1 MLSDGEPHCHKQ
13 EVSHDTLSTLVMVH
27 LIIIYFIN
35 HFKFTFRSSKILLPL
50 EYYHNPHNTPVT
62 MLIVSQTLVQILEQV
77 NDRYSRYGNGIA
89 AVNNIR
95 TCIRVN
101 L

>member
-1 MLSDGEPHCHKQ
+1 MLSDGEPHWHKQ
-13 EVSHDTLSTLVMVH
+13 AVSHDMLSTLVMVH
-27 LIIIYFIN
+27 SIIIYFIN

-50 EYYHNPHNTPVT
+50 INPHNTPVT
-62 MLIVSQTLVQILEQV
+62 MFVVSQTLVQILKQV

-89 AVNNIR
+89 AVSNIR